1 MCKSQFF
8 ILPNFPEKLKPRC
21 FFDGE
26 ICDQDFGFCKNC
38 SRKQTLLAKKVEWEK
53 ETWDGEHYITYPV
66 CPTCGEMVG
75 GTKCDGCGQARGEI
89 MWIIMMDD
97 LGRIRIPKELRQK
110 LNIDAYDYFQI
121 EVEDGK
127 IVLTKVPDY
136 KKGEEK

>member
-1 MCKSQFF
+1 
-8 ILPNFPEKLKPRC
+8 
-21 FFDGE
+21 
-26 ICDQDFGFCKNC
+26 
-38 SRKQTLLAKKVEWEK
+38 
-53 ETWDGEHYITYPV
+53 
-66 CPTCGEMVG
+66 
-75 GTKCDGCGQARGEI
+75 